1 MRLPPK
7 RTPQI
12 YLVQRKY
19 CTDQREI
26 YAYHGL
32 FSFVRARG
40 GMYPAYPIFQK
51 FLTKIDKIITGII
64 VIVIIRK
71 GWIIDLGNWNGCTT
85 GEDI

>member
-40 GMYPAYPIFQK
+40 MSAYPIFHK
-51 FLTKIDKIITGII
+51 FLTKIGS
-64 VIVIIRK
+64 IR
-71 GWIIDLGNWNGCTT
+71 LLPVLLLS
-85 GEDI
+85 

>member
-1 MRLPPK
+1 MVNSVTKLRDFLELSSQDLIMRLPPK

-51 FLTKIDKIITGII
+51 FLTKIGS
-64 VIVIIRK
+64 IR
-71 GWIIDLGNWNGCTT
+71 LLPVLLLS
-85 GEDI
+85 